1 MVQFNELTK
10 EKQKKI
16 AEYFGYDLEEI
27 KREDPVLYTRKE
39 LEDYYLEIAEAQG
52 LPENLRYYLDVDAM
66 IEDDCFSGS
75 LDKIDID
82 SEEFWM
88 FLW

>member
-16 AEYFGYDLEEI
+16 AEYFGYDLEEM
-27 KREDPVLYTRKE
+27 KREDPVLYTREE
-39 LEDYYLEIAEAQG
+39 LEDHYLEIAEEQG

-66 IEDDCFSGS
+66 IEDDRISGY
-75 LDKIDID
+75 LGKIDD
-82 SEEFWM
+82 EDLWM